1 MADLAKITSPL
12 MKANAY
18 QKGVS
23 DMDYN
28 YKIVGQIIGGIR
40 GQQGISQE
48 ELARISGIARSHLAM
63 IESGSKNANVET
75 LWLISS
81 ALQMRLSDLI
91 KLVEDERAR
100 ASGRK

>member
-1 MADLAKITSPL
+1 

-40 GQQGISQE
+40 GQQGIS
-48 ELARISGIARSHLAM
+48 
-63 IESGSKNANVET
+63 
-75 LWLISS
+75 
-81 ALQMRLSDLI
+81 
-91 KLVEDERAR
+91 
-100 ASGRK
+100 